1 MGSNNG
7 LNMFD
12 WPIRVYYEDTDSGG
26 VVYHSNYLNFMER
39 ARTEW
44 LRALGFEQTQMKDD
58 LNIIFVVHSMNIQFK
73 RPALFNDMLNVQSK
87 VAKVGHGSI
96 EFLQTIMR
104 GQQVLIEATIKVAC
118 VETSVFK
125 PVAIPAI
132 IKDTIQNYTT
142 DKQTQIRT
150 TNTRTIAESL

>member
-1 MGSNNG
+1 
-7 LNMFD
+7 MFD

-44 LRALGFEQTQMKDD
+44 LRALGFEQTHMKDD
-58 LNIIFVVHSMNIQFK
+58 LNVIFVVHSMNIQFK

-96 EFLQTIMR
+96 EFLQTILR
-104 GQQVLIEATIKVAC
+104 DQQVLIEATVKVAC
-118 VETSVFK
+118 VQASVFK

-132 IKDTIQNYTT
+132 IKDSIQNSTINS
-142 DKQTQIRT
+142 QTKIRT
-150 TNTRTIAESL
+150 KAESL

>member
-1 MGSNNG
+1 
-7 LNMFD
+7 MFD

-44 LRALGFEQTQMKDD
+44 LRALGFEQTHMKVD
-58 LNIIFVVHSMNIQFK
+58 LNVIFVVHSMNIQFK

-96 EFLQTIMR
+96 EFLQTILR
-104 GQQVLIEATIKVAC
+104 DQQVLIEARVKVAC
-118 VETSVFK
+118 VQASVFK

-132 IKDTIQNYTT
+132 IKDSIQNSTINS
-142 DKQTQIRT
+142 QTKIRAK
-150 TNTRTIAESL
+150 AESL